1 MEDHFAQYLLK
12 KNKENYDLIA
22 EDFSATRS
30 SLWPELK
37 RFGEWIEDGDRVLD
51 LGCGNGRLLDL
62 FEGKDIFYTG
72 LDSSPRLVRIAQE
85 EHPGHEFLIGDIMEV
100 TFPTDTFD
108 KAFAIAF
115 LHHIPSEIM
124 RLNIL
129 AETRRILKPEGLLF
143 LTVWA
148 PTRQDQPTFFQK
160 SKRIGTGDLIYSWG
174 NQEDL
179 YYHLFRPKELIHLT
193 KKAGLGIVEQGEL
206 GEKPKPKNFYLL
218 AQKI

>member
-1 MEDHFAQYLLK
+1 MEDSFAQYLLK

-30 SLWPELK
+30 YLWPDLK
-37 RFGEWIEDGDRVLD
+37 KFSDWVEDRDKIID
-51 LGCGNGRLLDL
+51 LGCGNGRLLSL
-62 FEGKDIFYTG
+62 FDNKDVFYTG
-72 LDSSPRLVRIAQE
+72 LDSSPRLVKIAQE
-85 EHPGHEFLIGDIMEV
+85 KHPGREFIVGDITEL
-100 TFPTDTFD
+100 TFPTNTFD
-108 KAFAIAF
+108 KAFAIAL

-148 PTRQDQPTFFQK
+148 PTRQNQPKLFKK
-160 SKRIGTGDLIYSWG
+160 SKKIGAGDLIYSWG
-174 NQEDL
+174 GKEDL
-179 YYHLFRPKELIHLT
+179 YYHLFKLKELIHLT
-193 KKAGLGIVEQGEL
+193 RKAGLDIVEQGEL
-206 GEKPKPKNFYLL
+206 GKETTQKNFYLL